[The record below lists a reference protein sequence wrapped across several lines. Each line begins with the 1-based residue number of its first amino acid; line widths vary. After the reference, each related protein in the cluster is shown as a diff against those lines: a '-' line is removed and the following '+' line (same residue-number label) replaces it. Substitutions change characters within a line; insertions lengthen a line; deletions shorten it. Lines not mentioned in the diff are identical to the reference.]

1 MSKTMVNK
9 VNWDTVEWEQV
20 SPSIKRKMIWG
31 EHTMIARL
39 EIKDGCVVPQ
49 HQHENE
55 QISFIESG
63 AIRFLM
69 GEDKSEVVDV
79 HAGESLIIPPNLP
92 HEALIIGDVVATDT
106 FSPPRADWIEGA
118 DDYLRG

>member
-63 AIRFLM
+63 TIRFLM

-92 HEALIIGDVVATDT
+92 HEALINGGVVATDT